1 MPPVVIENPILNSAF
16 AEPSRHFRFGEEGI
30 TNDVV
35 EKRRTSSY
43 FIPIAQPKKKGKQ
56 LQFETEWTSDR
67 LEENRLVNLIRERVG
82 QWRKGGHV
90 DVTATTSRLL
100 TYWTNPET
108 PGQRCIAPSAGRSRL
123 RRQGRSRSR

>member
-56 LQFETEWTSDR
+56 STLYSTVSRPFAPPEAGKIAVKVINHYGDEV
-67 LEENRLVNLIRERVG
+67 LKVY
-82 QWRKGGHV
+82 
-90 DVTATTSRLL
+90 DVVS
-100 TYWTNPET
+100 NP
-108 PGQRCIAPSAGRSRL
+108 A
-123 RRQGRSRSR
+123 